1 MSGGGPSPGEAESSG
16 YMKPTAGPIS
26 VPESRSAM
34 KLTAA
39 FLVLCVALLSQPAA
53 SFFGNSMAKPVASAL
68 SAAEA
73 GTEAVA
79 GAGAKV
85 QPFLGSFNP
94 LKFML
99 TMLGIP
105 VEHLVEGS
113 RKCVA
118 ELGPEAVEAMGAM
131 KTLLGALTY
140 FG

>member
-1 MSGGGPSPGEAESSG
+1 
-16 YMKPTAGPIS
+16 
-26 VPESRSAM
+26 M

-131 KTLLGALTY
+131 KTLLVTWDTLGVPCESSPSQPPIEWKHPFPKRLTRRL
-140 FG
+140 GPV

>member
-1 MSGGGPSPGEAESSG
+1 
-16 YMKPTAGPIS
+16 MKPTAGRIS
-26 VPESRSAM
+26 VPESRSTM

-53 SFFGNSMAKPVASAL
+53 AFFGNSMAKPVASAL
-68 SAAEA
+68 NAAEA
-73 GTEAVA
+73 GAEAVA
-79 GAGAKV
+79 GAGARI

-99 TMLGIP
+99 TALGIP